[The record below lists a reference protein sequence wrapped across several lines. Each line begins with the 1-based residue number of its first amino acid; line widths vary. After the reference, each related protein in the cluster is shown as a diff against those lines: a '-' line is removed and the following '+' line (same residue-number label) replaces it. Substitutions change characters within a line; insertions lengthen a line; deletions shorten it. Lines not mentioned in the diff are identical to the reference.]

1 MVIPITQEDINWHGP
16 PFTRANIRNHF
27 EKEEEMKRLILACA
41 LCFVPFAMAD
51 SHGDLGLEK
60 RQPDAPMNV
69 TSVTLGEDVTSIS
82 AEGDM
87 EGYGKVYVT
96 YHLSYGADRSGGTV
110 DGQGRG
116 FTSEGFASGRFQGF
130 WALVDGVV
138 VMRNVVNITN
148 GQMNLDV
155 IKFNPLTRDLMVQA
169 YILK

>member
-1 MVIPITQEDINWHGP
+1 
-16 PFTRANIRNHF
+16 
-27 EKEEEMKRLILACA
+27 MKMKKWFLLCLI
-41 LCFVPFAMAD
+41 FVAPLVLSD
-51 SHGDLGLEK
+51 GHGDLALDK
-60 RQPDAPMNV
+60 RQPDTAMNV
-69 TSVTLGEDVTSIS
+69 TSVELGQEVTSVS

-96 YHLSYGADRSGGTV
+96 YHLSYNSARDGGTV

-116 FTSEGFASGRFQGF
+116 FTPEGYASGRFQGF
-130 WALVDGVV
+130 WELVDGVV

-155 IKFNPLTRDLMVQA
+155 IKFNPLTRDLVVQA